1 MSCTYTLETTDPS
14 GARAGTLRLTHGEVP
29 TPIFMPVGTAGTVKA
44 MTPAALRD
52 VGARIVLGNTY
63 HLYLRPGLDVIRAH
77 GGLHGMMGWERPI
90 LTDSGG
96 YQVFSL
102 EGLRKIREEGVEFRS
117 HIDGSPHL
125 FTPEHVVHIQETLG
139 SDIAMAFDECPV
151 STADRATIE
160 TSIDRTTRWERRC
173 AEARTRGD
181 QAMFGIVQGG
191 LFEDLRAE
199 HARAITALPFEGFAI
214 GGLSV
219 GETFEDMVRLTRF
232 TAPLLPADKPRYL
245 MGVGKPEDIL
255 HAIAAGVDMFDC
267 VLPTRNAR
275 NGMLL
280 SFEGDLTIKNAAYK
294 HDLRPVSPS
303 CTCYTCTGFTR
314 AYLRHL
320 FIAKEVLFTVLNTI
334 HNLAFY
340 LELVTQARAAIVEGR
355 YGAWMADVLAR
366 RGSAR
371 QDDGGPD
378 AGSAGEN
385 G

>member
-1 MSCTYTLETTDPS
+1 MSCSFTLEATDG
-14 GARAGTLRLTHGEVP
+14 GARAGTMRLTHGEVP

-44 MTPAALRD
+44 MTPEALRG

-77 GGLHGMMGWERPI
+77 GGLHGLMGWERPI

-102 EGLRKIREEGVEFRS
+102 EGLRTIREEGVEFRS

-125 FTPEHVVHIQETLG
+125 FTPERVVQIQETLG

-151 STADRATIE
+151 STADRATIQ
-160 TSIDRTTRWERRC
+160 TSIERTTRWERRC
-173 AEARTRGD
+173 AEARSRAD

-219 GETFEDMVRLTRF
+219 GETFEEMVRLTRF

-280 SFEGDLTIKNAAYK
+280 SFEGDLVIKNAAYRE
-294 HDLRPVSPS
+294 DVRPVSAS
-303 CTCYTCTGFTR
+303 CACYTCAHFTR

-320 FIAKEVLFTVLNTI
+320 FMAKEVLFTVLNTI

-340 LELVTQARAAIVEGR
+340 LDLVGQARAAIFEGR
-355 YGAWMADVLAR
+355 YAAWMQGVLER
-366 RGSAR
+366 RGTGA
-371 QDDGGPD
+371 GGD
-378 AGSAGEN
+378 ALEN

>member
-1 MSCTYTLETTDPS
+1 MSCTYTLEATDPT
-14 GARAGTLRLTHGEVP
+14 GARAGTVHLTHGDVP

-44 MTPAALRD
+44 MTPQNLRD
-52 VGARIVLGNTY
+52 IGARIVLGNTY

-77 GGLHGMMGWERPI
+77 GGLHRMMGWERPI

-117 HIDGSPHL
+117 HIDGSKHL

-160 TSIDRTTRWERRC
+160 TSIDRTTRWEHRC

-232 TAPLLPADKPRYL
+232 TAPLLPVGKPRYL

-280 SFEGDLTIKNAAYK
+280 SFEGDLVIKNAAYRE
-294 HDLRPVSPS
+294 DVRPVSAS
-303 CTCYTCTGFTR
+303 CTCYTCTNFTR

-340 LELVTQARAAIVEGR
+340 LELVTQARAAIFEGR
-355 YGAWMADVLAR
+355 YATWMQTVLER
-366 RGSAR
+366 RAV
-371 QDDGGPD
+371 GPHEID
-378 AGSAGEN
+378 PEN